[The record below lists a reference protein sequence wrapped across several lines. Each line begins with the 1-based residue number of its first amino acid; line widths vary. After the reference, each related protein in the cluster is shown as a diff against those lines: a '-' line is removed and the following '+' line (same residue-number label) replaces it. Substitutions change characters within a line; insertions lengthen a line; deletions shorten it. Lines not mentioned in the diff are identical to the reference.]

1 MPMKPR
7 FIPGR
12 RLALLLVPTL
22 PLFFLGE
29 HGALIGFACDAGLL
43 ILAWL
48 DARPL
53 AKRVPAVERAIE
65 HRVLLGIPHQV
76 LLKLS
81 NAANVR
87 VRGRLR
93 DAHPSQLR
101 VDKTELDFD
110 LPPHASRQLS
120 YELRGER
127 RGQFAFGDLHLRLE
141 GRLGLGALLVAIPAR
156 AEVRVYPNLRA
167 PRRYELAAR
176 LGSLHSVGVHS
187 RRQHGGSG
195 QFEELRE
202 YVPGDPFRALDW
214 KASAK
219 RRHPITRVLGREENQ
234 TVLLAIDAGRLMAAR
249 LDEFTKLDHAI
260 NAALLLAW
268 VALRAAD
275 RVGLLV
281 FADQVLAYVP
291 PSQGHAQYGRILD
304 AVFAVEAKPTYV
316 DFKRLAQFVRTKL
329 PRRALFV
336 MFSDL
341 LDDSQALPLVAAAPQ
356 LRGKH
361 VPLCVTLSDPTAL
374 GLSRAGVATSA
385 DAYRRA
391 AAADVLAERAGA
403 KLRLSKAGIGL
414 VEAPAGELAIATV
427 NRYLELKERQAL

>member
-1 MPMKPR
+1 MNRPR

-12 RLALLLVPTL
+12 RLALLLLPTL
-22 PLFFLGE
+22 PLFFLGDR
-29 HGALIGFACDAGLL
+29 GALLGFACDGLFL
-43 ILAWL
+43 LLAWL

-53 AKRVPAVERAIE
+53 AKRVPEVERVIE
-65 HRVLLGIPHQV
+65 HRVLLGVPHRV
-76 LLKLS
+76 LFKLHNPS
-81 NAANVR
+81 NVR

-93 DAHPSQLR
+93 DAHPTELR
-101 VDKTELDFD
+101 VDTSELAFD
-110 LPPHASRQLS
+110 LPAHGRAQVS

-141 GRLGLGALLVAIPAR
+141 GRLGLGATLVAVPAV
-156 AEVRVYPNLRA
+156 AEVRVYPNLRG

-176 LGSLHSVGVHS
+176 LGTLHSVGVHS

-195 QFEELRE
+195 AFEELRE

-234 TVLLAIDAGRLMAAR
+234 TVLLAIDAGRFMATR

-260 NAALLLAW
+260 NAALMLAW

-281 FADQVLAYVP
+281 FADQVSVFVP
-291 PSQGHAQYGRILD
+291 PSQGNAQYGRILD
-304 AVFAVEAKPTYV
+304 AVFAVEAQPTYV
-316 DFKRLAQFVRTKL
+316 DFKRLAQFVRARV

-341 LDDSQALPLVAAAPQ
+341 IDDSQALPLVAAAPQ

-374 GLSRAGVATSA
+374 SLSRAKVATSE

-391 AAADVLAERAGA
+391 AAADMLAERAGA

-427 NRYLELKERQAL
+427 NRYLELKQRQAL

>member
-1 MPMKPR
+1 
-7 FIPGR
+7 
-12 RLALLLVPTL
+12 
-22 PLFFLGE
+22 
-29 HGALIGFACDAGLL
+29 
-43 ILAWL
+43 
-48 DARPL
+48 
-53 AKRVPAVERAIE
+53 
-65 HRVLLGIPHQV
+65 
-76 LLKLS
+76 
-81 NAANVR
+81 
-87 VRGRLR
+87 
-93 DAHPSQLR
+93 
-101 VDKTELDFD
+101 
-110 LPPHASRQLS
+110 
-120 YELRGER
+120 
-127 RGQFAFGDLHLRLE
+127 
-141 GRLGLGALLVAIPAR
+141 
-156 AEVRVYPNLRA
+156 
-167 PRRYELAAR
+167 
-176 LGSLHSVGVHS
+176 VHS

-249 LDEFTKLDHAI
+249 LDDFTKLDHAI
-260 NAALLLAW
+260 NAALMLAW

-281 FADQVLAYVP
+281 FADQVSVFVP
-291 PSQGHAQYGRILD
+291 PGQGNAQYGRILD
-304 AVFAVEAKPTYV
+304 AVFAVEAQPTYV
-316 DFKRLAQFVRTKL
+316 DFKRLAQFVRTRV

-361 VPLCVTLSDPTAL
+361 VPLCVTLSDPSAL
-374 GLSRAGVATSA
+374 AFARAGVSSSE

-427 NRYLELKERQAL
+427 NRYLELKQRQAL

>member
-1 MPMKPR
+1 MKPAR

-12 RLALLLVPTL
+12 RLGLMLLPTL
-22 PLFFLGE
+22 PLFFWGE
-29 HGALIGFACDAGLL
+29 RGALLGFACDALL
-43 ILAWL
+43 VLLAWL
-48 DARPL
+48 DTLPL
-53 AKRVPAVERAIE
+53 RKRTPAVERIIE
-65 HRVLLGIPHQV
+65 QRVLLGVPQRVI
-76 LLKLS
+76 LKLTNLS
-81 NAANVR
+81 NVR
-87 VRGRLR
+87 VRGQLR
-93 DAHPSQLR
+93 DAHPSELT
-101 VDKTELDFD
+101 VDASELAFD
-110 LPPHASRQLS
+110 LPPHGQAQLS
-120 YELRGER
+120 YELRAER
-127 RGQFAFGDLHLRLE
+127 RGQFSFGDLHMRLE
-141 GRLGLGALLVAIPAR
+141 GRAGLGAVLIAIPAA
-156 AEVRVYPNLRA
+156 AEVRVYPNLRG

-219 RRHPITRVLGREENQ
+219 RRHPITRVLGREDNQ
-234 TVLLAIDAGRLMAAR
+234 TVLIAIDAGRLMAAR

-260 NAALLLAW
+260 NAALMLSW

-281 FADQVLAYVP
+281 FSDRVSVFVP
-291 PSQGHAQYGRILD
+291 PSQGRTQYGRILD
-304 AVFAVEAKPTYV
+304 AVYAVEAQPTYV
-316 DFKRLAQFVRTKL
+316 DFKRLAQFVRTKV

-361 VPLCVTLSDPTAL
+361 VPLCVTLSDPAAANFA
-374 GLSRAGVATSA
+374 RASVVSNE

-391 AAADVLAERAGA
+391 AAADVLAERAAA
-403 KLRLSKAGIGL
+403 KLRLSKAGIGW
-414 VEAPAGELAIATV
+414 VEAPAAELAVATV
-427 NRYLELKERQAL
+427 NRYFELKERQAL

>member
-1 MPMKPR
+1 MSRAR

-12 RLALLLVPTL
+12 WLALLLLPTL
-22 PLFFLGE
+22 PLFFLDR
-29 HGALIGFACDAGLL
+29 GALLGFACDAALL
-43 ILAWL
+43 LLAWL
-48 DARPL
+48 DALPL
-53 AKRVPAVERAIE
+53 ARRVPEVERVIE
-65 HRVLLGIPHQV
+65 HRVLLGVPQRV
-76 LLKLS
+76 LFKLYNRS
-81 NAANVR
+81 NVP

-93 DAHPSQLR
+93 DAHPTELR
-101 VDKTELDFD
+101 VDASELAFD
-110 LPPHASRQLS
+110 LPPHGRQELS

-127 RGQFAFGDLHLRLE
+127 RGQFVFGDLHARLE
-141 GRLGLGALLVAIPAR
+141 GRVGLGAALFTIPAS
-156 AEVRVYPNLRA
+156 AEVRVYPNLRG

-176 LGSLHSVGVHS
+176 LGTLHSVGVHS

-219 RRHPITRVLGREENQ
+219 RRRPITRVLGREENQ
-234 TVLLAIDAGRLMAAR
+234 TVLLAIDAGRLMATR

-260 NAALLLAW
+260 NAALMLAW

-281 FADQVLAYVP
+281 FADQVSVFVP
-291 PSQGHAQYGRILD
+291 PSHGNAHYGRILD
-304 AVFAVEAKPTYV
+304 AVFAIEAKPTYV
-316 DFKRLAQFVRTKL
+316 DFKRLAQFVRTRV

-341 LDDSQALPLVAAAPQ
+341 LDDSQASPLVAAAPQ

-374 GLSRAGVATSA
+374 RLARAGVATSA

-427 NRYLELKERQAL
+427 NRYLELKQRQAL